1 MKQLFIVPSGVT
13 YPANESTIDKL
24 TSGQLGIYETSGGV
38 PKATI
43 AKIKTSEFTL
53 AYGRE
58 NSQAITMVINSDADI
73 TKVTATE
80 GVHYSADITIPAP
93 EKGLNYTVEL
103 IRKGVGFHERN
114 LYTATD
120 KVRVGVDTAEK
131 LAKSLADQL
140 NAKVNNGELNLKVT
154 ATAAKISITSKDW
167 QDWEISAADDL
178 YSILGSDKDSDQINQ
193 THAVTPTCDADYV
206 KNLASVCAQNRGF
219 NNTYAD
225 GASIYPG
232 YPEVVA
238 GSKYTIYNIHFQYGR
253 KASRTRDEAVWQDAI
268 IAVDTTSTT
277 TNAAFIKTLE
287 TVLGLS

>member
-13 YPANESTIDKL
+13 YPTGGIDTL
-24 TSGQLGIYETSGGV
+24 TNGQLGIYETTKGV
-38 PKATI
+38 PTVTD
-43 AKIKTSEFTL
+43 AKIKTSEFIL
-53 AYGRE
+53 AYGRKD
-58 NSQAITMVINSDADI
+58 SQAITMVIDANADV

-80 GVHYSADITIPAP
+80 GVAYSADITIPTP

-140 NAKVNNGELNLKVT
+140 NSKVNNGELNLTVT
-154 ATAAKISITSKDW
+154 ASGAKISISSTDY
-167 QDWEISAADDL
+167 QDWELSAADDL

-193 THAVTPTCDADYV
+193 THAVTPTCDANYV

-232 YPEVVA
+232 YPEIVA
-238 GSKYTIYNIHFQYGR
+238 GNKYDIYNIHFQYGR

-268 IAVDTTSTT
+268 IAVDA
-277 TNAAFIKTLE
+277 TNKTFSGALE
-287 TVLGLS
+287 TILGLK

>member
-1 MKQLFIVPSGVT
+1 MKQLFIVPNGVT
-13 YPANESTIDKL
+13 YPTNESTIDKL
-24 TSGQLGIYETSGGV
+24 TNGQLGIYETSGGV
-38 PKATI
+38 PKATV
-43 AKIKTSEFTL
+43 AKVKTSEFIL

-73 TKVTATE
+73 TKITATE
-80 GVHYSADITIPAP
+80 GKHYSADITIPTP

-103 IRKGVGFHERN
+103 IRKGVGFNERN

-120 KVRVGVDTAEK
+120 KVRVGIDTAEK
-131 LAKSLADQL
+131 LAKSLANQL
-140 NAKVNNGELNLKVT
+140 NEKVNNGELNLKVT
-154 ATAAKISITSKDW
+154 ATGAKISITSKDW
-167 QDWEISAADDL
+167 QDWELSAADDL
-178 YSILGSDKDSDQINQ
+178 YSILGSDKDSNQINQ

-238 GSKYTIYNIHFQYGR
+238 GSKYIIYNIHFQYGR

-268 IAVDTTSTT
+268 IAVDNDNTTFSD
-277 TNAAFIKTLE
+277 ALE
-287 TVLGLS
+287 TVLGLK

>member
-1 MKQLFIVPSGVT
+1 MKQLFIVPNGVT

-24 TSGQLGIYETSGGV
+24 TNGQLGIYETSGGV
-38 PKATI
+38 PKATV
-43 AKIKTSEFTL
+43 AKVKTSEFTL
-53 AYGRE
+53 AYGRK

-80 GVHYSADITIPAP
+80 GRKYSADITIPTP

-103 IRKGVGFHERN
+103 IRKGVGFNERN

-120 KVRVGVDTAEK
+120 KVRVGIDTAEK

-140 NAKVNNGELNLKVT
+140 NAKVSNGELNLEVT
-154 ATAAKISITSKDW
+154 ATNAKISITSKDW
-167 QDWEISAADDL
+167 QDWELSAADDL
-178 YSILGSDKDSDQINQ
+178 YSILGSDKESNQINQ

-238 GSKYTIYNIHFQYGR
+238 GSKYIIYNIHFQYGR

-268 IAVDTTSTT
+268 IAVDNDNTTFSG
-277 TNAAFIKTLE
+277 ALE
-287 TVLGLS
+287 TVLGLK

>member
-1 MKQLFIVPSGVT
+1 MKQLFIVPNGVT

-24 TSGQLGIYETSGGV
+24 TNGQLGIYETSGGV
-38 PKATI
+38 PKATV
-43 AKIKTSEFTL
+43 AKVKTSEFTL
-53 AYGRE
+53 AYGRK

-80 GVHYSADITIPAP
+80 GRKYSADITIPTP

-120 KVRVGVDTAEK
+120 KVRVGIDTAEK

-140 NAKVNNGELNLKVT
+140 NAKVNNGELNLEVT
-154 ATAAKISITSKDW
+154 ATGAKISITSKDW
-167 QDWEISAADDL
+167 QDWELSAADDL
-178 YSILGSDKDSDQINQ
+178 YSILGSDKDSNQINQ

-206 KNLASVCAQNRGF
+206 KNLASACAQNRGF

-238 GSKYTIYNIHFQYGR
+238 GSKYIIYNIHFQYGR

-268 IAVDTTSTT
+268 IAVDNDNTDFSG
-277 TNAAFIKTLE
+277 ALE
-287 TVLGLS
+287 TVLGLK

>member
-38 PKATI
+38 SKATI
-43 AKIKTSEFTL
+43 AKIKTSEFIL

-154 ATAAKISITSKDW
+154 VSAAKISITSKDW
-167 QDWEISAADDL
+167 QDWELSAADDL

>member
-24 TSGQLGIYETSGGV
+24 TNGQLGIYETSGGV
-38 PKATI
+38 PKATV
-43 AKIKTSEFTL
+43 AKVKTSEFIL
-53 AYGRE
+53 AYGRD

-73 TKVTATE
+73 TKITATE
-80 GVHYSADITIPAP
+80 GRNYSADITIPTP

-103 IRKGVGFHERN
+103 IRKGVGFNERN

-120 KVRVGVDTAEK
+120 KVRVGIDTAEK

-154 ATAAKISITSKDW
+154 ATNAKISITSKDW
-167 QDWEISAADDL
+167 QDWELSAADDL
-178 YSILGSDKDSDQINQ
+178 YSILGSDKDSNQINQ

-238 GSKYTIYNIHFQYGR
+238 GSKYIIYNIHFQYGR
-253 KASRTRDEAVWQDAI
+253 KASRTRDELVWQDVI
-268 IAVDTTSTT
+268 IAVDNDNDNTTFSD
-277 TNAAFIKTLE
+277 ALE
-287 TVLGLS
+287 TVLGLK

>member
-1 MKQLFIVPSGVT
+1 MKQLFIVPNGVT

-24 TSGQLGIYETSGGV
+24 TNGQLGIYETSGGV
-38 PKATI
+38 PKATV
-43 AKIKTSEFTL
+43 AKVKTSEFIL
-53 AYGRE
+53 AYGRKD
-58 NSQAITMVINSDADI
+58 SQAITMVINSDAYI

-80 GVHYSADITIPAP
+80 GRKYSADITIPTP

-103 IRKGVGFHERN
+103 IRKGVGFNERN

-140 NAKVNNGELNLKVT
+140 NSKVNNGELNLEVT
-154 ATAAKISITSKDW
+154 ATGAKISITSKDW
-167 QDWEISAADDL
+167 QDWELSAADDL
-178 YSILGSDKDSDQINQ
+178 YSILGSDKDSNKINQ

-238 GSKYTIYNIHFQYGR
+238 GSKYIIYNIHFQYGR

-268 IAVDTTSTT
+268 IAVDNDNTTFSG
-277 TNAAFIKTLE
+277 ALE
-287 TVLGLS
+287 TVLGLK

>member
-1 MKQLFIVPSGVT
+1 MKQLFIVPSGIT

-43 AKIKTSEFTL
+43 AKIKTSEFIL

-73 TKVTATE
+73 IKVTATE

-154 ATAAKISITSKDW
+154 VSAAKISITSKDW
-167 QDWEISAADDL
+167 QDWELSAADDL

>member
-1 MKQLFIVPSGVT
+1 MKQLFIVPNGVT

-24 TSGQLGIYETSGGV
+24 TNGQLGIYETSGGV
-38 PKATI
+38 PKATV
-43 AKIKTSEFTL
+43 AKVKTSEFIL
-53 AYGRE
+53 AYGRD
-58 NSQAITMVINSDADI
+58 NSQAITMVINSDAYI

-80 GVHYSADITIPAP
+80 GKKYSADITIPTP

-120 KVRVGVDTAEK
+120 KVRVGIDTAEK
-131 LAKSLADQL
+131 LAKSLAKQL
-140 NAKVNNGELNLKVT
+140 NEKVNNGELNLEVT
-154 ATAAKISITSKDW
+154 ATGAKISITSKDW
-167 QDWEISAADDL
+167 QDWELSAADDL
-178 YSILGSDKDSDQINQ
+178 YSILGSDKDSNQINQ

-238 GSKYTIYNIHFQYGR
+238 GSKYIIYNIHFQYGR

-268 IAVDTTSTT
+268 IAVDNDNTTFSG
-277 TNAAFIKTLE
+277 ALE
-287 TVLGLS
+287 TVLGLK

>member
-1 MKQLFIVPSGVT
+1 MKQLFIVPNGVT

-24 TSGQLGIYETSGGV
+24 TNGQLGIYETSGGV
-38 PKATI
+38 PKATV
-43 AKIKTSEFTL
+43 AKVKTSEFTL

-73 TKVTATE
+73 TKITATE
-80 GVHYSADITIPAP
+80 GRKYSADITIPTP

-140 NAKVNNGELNLKVT
+140 NSKVNNGELNLKVT
-154 ATAAKISITSKDW
+154 VTGAKISITSKDW
-167 QDWEISAADDL
+167 QDWELSAADDL
-178 YSILGSDKDSDQINQ
+178 YSILGSDKDSNQINQ

-238 GSKYTIYNIHFQYGR
+238 GSKYIIYNIHFQYGR

-268 IAVDTTSTT
+268 IAVDNDNTTFSG
-277 TNAAFIKTLE
+277 ALE
-287 TVLGLS
+287 TVLGLK

>member
-1 MKQLFIVPSGVT
+1 MKQLFIVPSGVE
-13 YPANESTIDKL
+13 YPTGRIDEL
-24 TSGQLGIYETSGGV
+24 TNGQLGIYETTKGV
-38 PKATI
+38 PTVTA
-43 AKIKTSEFTL
+43 AKVKTSEFIL
-53 AYGRE
+53 AYGRKD
-58 NSQAITMVINSDADI
+58 SQAITMVIDANADI
-73 TKVTATE
+73 TKVTATT
-80 GVHYSADITIPAP
+80 GVPYSADITIPTP

-140 NAKVNNGELNLKVT
+140 NSKVNNGELNLKVT
-154 ATAAKISITSKDW
+154 VTGAKISITSNDY
-167 QDWEISAADDL
+167 QDWDLSAADDL

-193 THAVTPTCDADYV
+193 THAVAPTCDTAYV

-232 YPEVVA
+232 YPEIVA
-238 GSKYTIYNIHFQYGR
+238 GDKYIIYNIHFQYGR

-268 IAVDTTSTT
+268 IAVDATNTTFSG
-277 TNAAFIKTLE
+277 ALE
-287 TVLGLS
+287 TILGLK

>member
-1 MKQLFIVPSGVT
+1 MKQLFIVPNGVT

-24 TSGQLGIYETSGGV
+24 TNGQLGIYETSGGV
-38 PKATI
+38 PKATV
-43 AKIKTSEFTL
+43 AKVKTSEFTL

-73 TKVTATE
+73 TKITATE
-80 GVHYSADITIPAP
+80 GRKYSADITIPTP

-120 KVRVGVDTAEK
+120 KVRVGIDTAEK

-140 NAKVNNGELNLKVT
+140 NSKVNNGELNLEVT
-154 ATAAKISITSKDW
+154 ATGAKISITSKDW
-167 QDWEISAADDL
+167 QDWELSAADDL
-178 YSILGSDKDSDQINQ
+178 YLILGSDKESNQINQ

-238 GSKYTIYNIHFQYGR
+238 GSKYIIYNIHFQYGR

-268 IAVDTTSTT
+268 IAVDNDNTTFSG
-277 TNAAFIKTLE
+277 ALE
-287 TVLGLS
+287 TVLGLK

>member
-1 MKQLFIVPSGVT
+1 MKQLFIVPNGVT

-24 TSGQLGIYETSGGV
+24 TNGQLGIYETSGGV
-38 PKATI
+38 PKATV
-43 AKIKTSEFTL
+43 AKVKTSEFTL
-53 AYGRE
+53 AYGRN

-80 GVHYSADITIPAP
+80 GREYSADITIPTP

-120 KVRVGVDTAEK
+120 KVRVGIDTAEK

-140 NAKVNNGELNLKVT
+140 NEKVNNGELNLEVT
-154 ATAAKISITSKDW
+154 ATGAKISITSKDW
-167 QDWEISAADDL
+167 QDWELSAADDL
-178 YSILGSDKDSDQINQ
+178 YSILGSDKDSNKINQ

-206 KNLASVCAQNRGF
+206 KNLASICAQNRGF

-238 GSKYTIYNIHFQYGR
+238 GSKYIIYNIHFQYGR

-268 IAVDTTSTT
+268 IAVDNDNTTFSG
-277 TNAAFIKTLE
+277 ALE
-287 TVLGLS
+287 TVLGLK

>member
-140 NAKVNNGELNLKVT
+140 NEKVNNGELNLKVT
-154 ATAAKISITSKDW
+154 VSAAKISITSKDW
-167 QDWEISAADDL
+167 QDWELSAADDL
-178 YSILGSDKDSDQINQ
+178 YLILGSDKELNQINQ

-253 KASRTRDEAVWQDAI
+253 KASRTRDEIVWQDAI
-268 IAVDTTSTT
+268 IAVDTTNTT
-277 TNAAFIKTLE
+277 FIKALG

>member
-24 TSGQLGIYETSGGV
+24 TNGQLGIYETSGGV

-80 GVHYSADITIPAP
+80 GAHYSADITIPAP

-140 NAKVNNGELNLKVT
+140 NEKVNNGELNLEVT
-154 ATAAKISITSKDW
+154 ATNAKISITSKDW
-167 QDWEISAADDL
+167 QDWELSAADDL
-178 YSILGSDKDSDQINQ
+178 YSILGSDKDSKQINQ
-193 THAVTPTCDADYV
+193 THAVTPTCDAAYV

-232 YPEVVA
+232 YPEIVA
-238 GSKYTIYNIHFQYGR
+238 GDKYVIYNIHFQYGR

-268 IAVDTTSTT
+268 IAVDSTNTTFSG
-277 TNAAFIKTLE
+277 ALE
-287 TVLGLS
+287 TVLGLK

>member
-1 MKQLFIVPSGVT
+1 MKQLFIVPNGVT

-24 TSGQLGIYETSGGV
+24 TNGQLGIYETSGGV
-38 PKATI
+38 SKATV
-43 AKIKTSEFTL
+43 AKVKTSEFIL

-73 TKVTATE
+73 TKITATE
-80 GVHYSADITIPAP
+80 GKHYSADITIPTP

-103 IRKGVGFHERN
+103 IRKGVGFNERN

-120 KVRVGVDTAEK
+120 KVRVGIDTAEK

-140 NAKVNNGELNLKVT
+140 NEKVNNGELNLKVT
-154 ATAAKISITSKDW
+154 ATGAKISITSKDW
-167 QDWEISAADDL
+167 QDWELSAADDL
-178 YSILGSDKDSDQINQ
+178 YSILGSDKDSNQINQ

-219 NNTYAD
+219 NNTYTD

-238 GSKYTIYNIHFQYGR
+238 GSKYIIYNIHFQYGR

-268 IAVDTTSTT
+268 IAVDNDNTTFSD
-277 TNAAFIKTLE
+277 ALE
-287 TVLGLS
+287 TVLGLK

>member
-24 TSGQLGIYETSGGV
+24 TNGQLGIYETSGGV

-43 AKIKTSEFTL
+43 AKLKTSEFTL
-53 AYGRE
+53 AYGRKD
-58 NSQAITMVINSDADI
+58 SQAITMVINSDADI

-154 ATAAKISITSKDW
+154 VDAAKISITSKDW
-167 QDWEISAADDL
+167 QDWELSAADDL

-268 IAVDTTSTT
+268 IAVDATNTT
-277 TNAAFIKTLE
+277 FIKALG

>member
-1 MKQLFIVPSGVT
+1 MKQLFIVPSGAT
-13 YPANESTIDKL
+13 YPAANTTIDAL
-24 TSGQLGIYETSGGV
+24 TDGQLGIYETSGGI

-43 AKIKTSEFTL
+43 AKVKTSEFIL
-53 AYGRE
+53 AYGRKD
-58 NSQAITMVINSDADI
+58 SQAITMVINSDADI
-73 TKVTATE
+73 TKVTAKE
-80 GVHYSADITIPAP
+80 GVHYSANITIPTP

-131 LAKSLADQL
+131 LAKSLAEQL
-140 NAKVNNGELNLKVT
+140 DSKVNNGELNLKVT
-154 ATAAKISITSKDW
+154 ATGAKISITSKDW
-167 QDWEISAADDL
+167 QDWELSAADDL
-178 YSILGSDKDSDQINQ
+178 YSILGSDKESDQINQ

-253 KASRTRDEAVWQDAI
+253 KASRTLDEVVWQDAI
-268 IAVDTTSTT
+268 IAVDV
-277 TNAAFIKTLE
+277 TNTAFTKALQ

>member
-1 MKQLFIVPSGVT
+1 MKQLFIVPNGVT

-24 TSGQLGIYETSGGV
+24 TNGQLGIYETSGGV
-38 PKATI
+38 PKATV
-43 AKIKTSEFTL
+43 AKVKTSEFTL

-73 TKVTATE
+73 TKITATE
-80 GVHYSADITIPAP
+80 GRKYSADITIPTP
-93 EKGLNYTVEL
+93 EKDLNYTVEL
-103 IRKGVGFHERN
+103 IRKGVGFNERN

-120 KVRVGVDTAEK
+120 KVRVGIDTAEK

-140 NAKVNNGELNLKVT
+140 NAKVNNGELNLEVT
-154 ATAAKISITSKDW
+154 ATNAKISITSKDW
-167 QDWEISAADDL
+167 QDWELSAADDL
-178 YSILGSDKDSDQINQ
+178 YLILGSDKDSNKINQ

-238 GSKYTIYNIHFQYGR
+238 GSSYTIYNIHFQYGR

-268 IAVDTTSTT
+268 IAVDNDNTTFSD
-277 TNAAFIKTLE
+277 ALE
-287 TVLGLS
+287 TVLGLK

>member
-24 TSGQLGIYETSGGV
+24 TNGQLGIYETSGGV
-38 PKATI
+38 PKATV
-43 AKIKTSEFTL
+43 AKVKTSEFIL

-58 NSQAITMVINSDADI
+58 NSQAITMVINSDAYI
-73 TKVTATE
+73 TKITATE
-80 GVHYSADITIPAP
+80 GRKYSADITIPTP

-120 KVRVGVDTAEK
+120 KVRVGIDTAEK

-140 NAKVNNGELNLKVT
+140 NAKVNNGELNLEVT
-154 ATAAKISITSKDW
+154 ATNAKISITSKDW
-167 QDWEISAADDL
+167 QDWELSAADDL
-178 YSILGSDKDSDQINQ
+178 YSILGSDKDSNQINQ

-238 GSKYTIYNIHFQYGR
+238 GSTYTIYNIHFQYGR

-268 IAVDTTSTT
+268 IAVDADNTTFSG
-277 TNAAFIKTLE
+277 ALE
-287 TVLGLS
+287 TVLGLK

>member
-1 MKQLFIVPSGVT
+1 MKQLFIVPSGAT
-13 YPANESTIDKL
+13 YPAVNTTIDAL
-24 TSGQLGIYETSGGV
+24 TDGQLGIYETSGGI

-43 AKIKTSEFTL
+43 AKVKTSEFIL
-53 AYGRE
+53 AYGRKD
-58 NSQAITMVINSDADI
+58 SQAITMVINSDADI
-73 TKVTATE
+73 TKVTAKE
-80 GVHYSADITIPAP
+80 GVHYSADITIPTP

-131 LAKSLADQL
+131 LAKSLAEQL
-140 NAKVNNGELNLKVT
+140 DSKVNNGELNLKVT
-154 ATAAKISITSKDW
+154 ATGAKISITSKDW
-167 QDWEISAADDL
+167 QDWELSAADDL
-178 YSILGSDKDSDQINQ
+178 YSILGSDKESDQINQ

-253 KASRTRDEAVWQDAI
+253 KASRTLDEVVWQDAI
-268 IAVDTTSTT
+268 IAVDV
-277 TNAAFIKTLE
+277 TNTAFTKALQ

>member
-13 YPANESTIDKL
+13 YPTNESTIDKL
-24 TSGQLGIYETSGGV
+24 TNGQLGIYETSGGV

-43 AKIKTSEFTL
+43 AKIKTSEFIL

-73 TKVTATE
+73 TKITATE

-154 ATAAKISITSKDW
+154 VDAAKISITSKDW
-167 QDWEISAADDL
+167 QDWELSAADDL

-268 IAVDTTSTT
+268 IAVDTTTST
-277 TNAAFIKTLE
+277 TNAAFIKALN

>member
-13 YPANESTIDKL
+13 YPAANTTIDAL
-24 TSGQLGIYETSGGV
+24 TDGQLGIYETSGGI

-43 AKIKTSEFTL
+43 AKVKTSEFIL
-53 AYGRE
+53 AYGRKD
-58 NSQAITMVINSDADI
+58 SQAITMVINSDADI
-73 TKVTATE
+73 TKVTAKE
-80 GVHYSADITIPAP
+80 GVHYSADITIPTP

-131 LAKSLADQL
+131 LAKSLAEQL
-140 NAKVNNGELNLKVT
+140 DSKVNNGELNLKVT
-154 ATAAKISITSKDW
+154 ATGAKISITSKDW
-167 QDWEISAADDL
+167 QDWELSAADDL
-178 YSILGSDKDSDQINQ
+178 YSILGSDKESDQINQ

-253 KASRTRDEAVWQDAI
+253 KASRTLDEVVWQDAI
-268 IAVDTTSTT
+268 IAVDV
-277 TNAAFIKTLE
+277 TNTAFTKALQ

>member
-1 MKQLFIVPSGVT
+1 MKQLFIVPNGVT

-24 TSGQLGIYETSGGV
+24 TNGQLGIYETSGGV
-38 PKATI
+38 PKATV
-43 AKIKTSEFTL
+43 AKVKTSEFIL

-58 NSQAITMVINSDADI
+58 NSQAITMVINSDAYI

-80 GVHYSADITIPAP
+80 GKQYSADITIPAP

-131 LAKSLADQL
+131 LAKSLAEQL
-140 NAKVNNGELNLKVT
+140 NSKVNNGELNLKVT
-154 ATAAKISITSKDW
+154 ATGAKISITSKDW
-167 QDWEISAADDL
+167 QDWELSAADDL
-178 YSILGSDKDSDQINQ
+178 YSILGSDKDSNQINQ

-232 YPEVVA
+232 YPEIVA
-238 GSKYTIYNIHFQYGR
+238 GSKYIIYNIHFQYGR

-268 IAVDTTSTT
+268 IAVDNDNTTFSG
-277 TNAAFIKTLE
+277 ALE
-287 TVLGLS
+287 TVLGLK

>member
-1 MKQLFIVPSGVT
+1 MKQLFIVPNGVT

-24 TSGQLGIYETSGGV
+24 TNGQLGIYETSGGV
-38 PKATI
+38 PKATV
-43 AKIKTSEFTL
+43 AKVKTSEFTL

-73 TKVTATE
+73 TKITATE
-80 GVHYSADITIPAP
+80 GRKYSADITIPTP

-120 KVRVGVDTAEK
+120 KVRVGIDTAEK
-131 LAKSLADQL
+131 LAKSLANQL
-140 NAKVNNGELNLKVT
+140 NEKVNNGELNLEVT
-154 ATAAKISITSKDW
+154 ATGAKISITSKDW
-167 QDWEISAADDL
+167 QDWELSAADDL
-178 YSILGSDKDSDQINQ
+178 YSILGSDKDSNQINQ
-193 THAVTPTCDADYV
+193 THAVTPTCYADYV

-238 GSKYTIYNIHFQYGR
+238 GSKYIIYNIHFQYSR

-268 IAVDTTSTT
+268 IAVDNDNTTFSD
-277 TNAAFIKTLE
+277 ALE
-287 TVLGLS
+287 TVLGLK

>member
-1 MKQLFIVPSGVT
+1 MKQLFIVPNGVT

-24 TSGQLGIYETSGGV
+24 TNGQLGIYETSGGV
-38 PKATI
+38 PKATV
-43 AKIKTSEFTL
+43 AKVKTSEFTL
-53 AYGRE
+53 AYGRK

-73 TKVTATE
+73 TKITATE
-80 GVHYSADITIPAP
+80 GRKYSADITIPTP

-103 IRKGVGFHERN
+103 IRKGVGFNERN

-120 KVRVGVDTAEK
+120 KVRVGIDTAEK

-154 ATAAKISITSKDW
+154 ATGAKISITSKDW
-167 QDWEISAADDL
+167 QDWELSAADDL
-178 YSILGSDKDSDQINQ
+178 YSILGSDKDLNQINQ

-238 GSKYTIYNIHFQYGR
+238 GSKYIIYNIHFQYGR
-253 KASRTRDEAVWQDAI
+253 KASRTRDEMVWQDAI
-268 IAVDTTSTT
+268 IAVDNDNTEFSG
-277 TNAAFIKTLE
+277 ALE
-287 TVLGLS
+287 TVLGLK

>member
-1 MKQLFIVPSGVT
+1 MKQLFIVPNGVT

-24 TSGQLGIYETSGGV
+24 TNGQLGIYETSGGV
-38 PKATI
+38 PKATV
-43 AKIKTSEFTL
+43 AKVKTSEFTL
-53 AYGRE
+53 AYGRK

-80 GVHYSADITIPAP
+80 GRKYSADITIPTP

-103 IRKGVGFHERN
+103 IRKGVGFNERN

-120 KVRVGVDTAEK
+120 KVRVGIDTAEK

-140 NAKVNNGELNLKVT
+140 NAKVNNGELNLEVT
-154 ATAAKISITSKDW
+154 ATNAKISITSKDW
-167 QDWEISAADDL
+167 QDWELSAADDL
-178 YSILGSDKDSDQINQ
+178 YSILGSDKESNQINQ

-238 GSKYTIYNIHFQYGR
+238 GSKYIIYNIHFQYGR

-268 IAVDTTSTT
+268 IAVDNDNTTFSG
-277 TNAAFIKTLE
+277 ALE
-287 TVLGLS
+287 TVLGLK

>member
-1 MKQLFIVPSGVT
+1 MKQLFIVPNGVT

-24 TSGQLGIYETSGGV
+24 TNGQLGIYETSGGV
-38 PKATI
+38 PKATV
-43 AKIKTSEFTL
+43 AKVKTSEFIL
-53 AYGRE
+53 AYGRD
-58 NSQAITMVINSDADI
+58 NSQAITMVINSDAYI

-80 GVHYSADITIPAP
+80 GRKYSADITIPTP

-120 KVRVGVDTAEK
+120 KVRVGIDTAEK
-131 LAKSLADQL
+131 LAKSLANQL
-140 NAKVNNGELNLKVT
+140 NEKVNNGELNLEVT
-154 ATAAKISITSKDW
+154 ATGAKISITSKDW
-167 QDWEISAADDL
+167 QDWELSAADDL
-178 YSILGSDKDSDQINQ
+178 YSILGSDKDSNQINQ

-219 NNTYAD
+219 NNTYVD

-238 GSKYTIYNIHFQYGR
+238 GSKYIIYNIHFQYGR
-253 KASRTRDEAVWQDAI
+253 KASRTRDEMVWQDVI
-268 IAVDTTSTT
+268 IAVDNDNTEFSG
-277 TNAAFIKTLE
+277 ALE
-287 TVLGLS
+287 TVLGLK

>member
-43 AKIKTSEFTL
+43 AKIKTSEFIL

-154 ATAAKISITSKDW
+154 ATDAKISITSKDW
-167 QDWEISAADDL
+167 QDWELSAADDL

-193 THAVTPTCDADYV
+193 THAVTPTCDANYV

-268 IAVDTTSTT
+268 IAVDTTTST

>member
-13 YPANESTIDKL
+13 YPKNESTINEL
-24 TSGQLGIYETSGGV
+24 TDGQLGIYKTSDGI
-38 PKATI
+38 PKATT
-43 AKIKTSEFTL
+43 AKVKTSEFIL
-53 AYGRE
+53 AYGRK

-73 TKVTATE
+73 TKVAAIE
-80 GVHYSADITIPAP
+80 GVPYSADITIPTP

-131 LAKSLADQL
+131 LAKSLAEQL
-140 NAKVNNGELNLKVT
+140 DSKVNNGELNLKVT
-154 ATAAKISITSKDW
+154 ATDAKISITSTDW
-167 QDWEISAADDL
+167 QDWELSAADDL
-178 YSILGSDKDSDQINQ
+178 YSILGSNQINQ

-238 GSKYTIYNIHFQYGR
+238 GSKYYIYNIHFQYGR
-253 KASRTRDEAVWQDAI
+253 KASRTRDEAVWQDVI
-268 IAVDTTSTT
+268 IAVDTDNEIVSG
-277 TNAAFIKTLE
+277 ALK

>member
-1 MKQLFIVPSGVT
+1 MKQLFIVPSGAT
-13 YPANESTIDKL
+13 YPAVNTTIDAL
-24 TSGQLGIYETSGGV
+24 TDGQLGIYETSGGI

-43 AKIKTSEFTL
+43 AKVKTSEFIL
-53 AYGRE
+53 AYGRKD
-58 NSQAITMVINSDADI
+58 SQAITMVINSDADI
-73 TKVTATE
+73 TKVTAKE
-80 GVHYSADITIPAP
+80 GVHYLADITIPTP

-131 LAKSLADQL
+131 LAKSLAEQL
-140 NAKVNNGELNLKVT
+140 DSKVNNGELNLKVT
-154 ATAAKISITSKDW
+154 ATGAKISITSKDW
-167 QDWEISAADDL
+167 QDWELSAADDL
-178 YSILGSDKDSDQINQ
+178 YSILGSDKESDQINQ

-253 KASRTRDEAVWQDAI
+253 KASRTLDEVVWQDAI
-268 IAVDTTSTT
+268 IAVDV
-277 TNAAFIKTLE
+277 TNTAFTKALQ

>member
-1 MKQLFIVPSGVT
+1 MKQLFIVPNGVT

-24 TSGQLGIYETSGGV
+24 TNGQLGIYETSGGV
-38 PKATI
+38 PKATV
-43 AKIKTSEFTL
+43 AKVKTSEFTL

-80 GVHYSADITIPAP
+80 GRKYSADITIPTP
-93 EKGLNYTVEL
+93 ERGLNYTVEL

-120 KVRVGVDTAEK
+120 KVRVGIDTAEK

-140 NAKVNNGELNLKVT
+140 NEKVNNGELNLEVT
-154 ATAAKISITSKDW
+154 ATNAKISITSKDW
-167 QDWEISAADDL
+167 QDWELSAADDL
-178 YSILGSDKDSDQINQ
+178 YLILGSDKESNQINQ

-238 GSKYTIYNIHFQYGR
+238 GSKYIIYNIHFQYGR

-268 IAVDTTSTT
+268 IAVDNDNTEFSG
-277 TNAAFIKTLE
+277 ALE
-287 TVLGLS
+287 TVLGLK

>member
-24 TSGQLGIYETSGGV
+24 TNGQLGIYETSGGV

-43 AKIKTSEFTL
+43 AKLKTSEFIL

-73 TKVTATE
+73 TKITATE

-154 ATAAKISITSKDW
+154 ATNAKISITSKDW
-167 QDWEISAADDL
+167 QDWELSAADDL

-268 IAVDTTSTT
+268 IAVDTTTST
-277 TNAAFIKTLE
+277 TNAAFIKALN

>member
-24 TSGQLGIYETSGGV
+24 TNGQLGIYETSGGV
-38 PKATI
+38 PKATV
-43 AKIKTSEFTL
+43 AKVKTSEFTL

-80 GVHYSADITIPAP
+80 GRKYSADITIPTP

-120 KVRVGVDTAEK
+120 KVRVGIDTAEK

-140 NAKVNNGELNLKVT
+140 NEKVNNGELNLEVT
-154 ATAAKISITSKDW
+154 ATNAKISITSKDW
-167 QDWEISAADDL
+167 QDWELSAADDL
-178 YSILGSDKDSDQINQ
+178 YSILGSDKDSNQINQ

-238 GSKYTIYNIHFQYGR
+238 GSKYIIYNIHFQYGR

-268 IAVDTTSTT
+268 IAVDNDNTTFSD
-277 TNAAFIKTLE
+277 ALE
-287 TVLGLS
+287 TVLGLK

>member
-1 MKQLFIVPSGVT
+1 MKQLFIVPNGVT

-24 TSGQLGIYETSGGV
+24 TNGQLGIYETSGGV
-38 PKATI
+38 PKATV
-43 AKIKTSEFTL
+43 AKVKTSEFTL

-73 TKVTATE
+73 TKITATE
-80 GVHYSADITIPAP
+80 GRKYSADITIPTP

-154 ATAAKISITSKDW
+154 ATNAKISITSKDW
-167 QDWEISAADDL
+167 QDWELSAADDL
-178 YSILGSDKDSDQINQ
+178 YSILGSDKDSEQINQ

-268 IAVDTTSTT
+268 IAVDVDNTTFSG
-277 TNAAFIKTLE
+277 ALE
-287 TVLGLS
+287 TVLGLK

>member
-1 MKQLFIVPSGVT
+1 MKQLFIVPNGVT

-24 TSGQLGIYETSGGV
+24 TNGQLGIYETSGGV
-38 PKATI
+38 PKATT
-43 AKIKTSEFTL
+43 AKVKTSEFTL
-53 AYGRE
+53 AYGRK

-80 GVHYSADITIPAP
+80 GRKYSADITIPTP

-120 KVRVGVDTAEK
+120 KVRVGIDTAEK

-140 NAKVNNGELNLKVT
+140 NEKVNNGELNLEVT
-154 ATAAKISITSKDW
+154 ATNAKISITSKDW
-167 QDWEISAADDL
+167 QDWELSAADDL
-178 YSILGSDKDSDQINQ
+178 YSILGSDKDSNQINQ

-238 GSKYTIYNIHFQYGR
+238 GSKYIIYNIHFQYSR

-268 IAVDTTSTT
+268 IAVDNDNTTFSD
-277 TNAAFIKTLE
+277 ALE
-287 TVLGLS
+287 TVLGLK